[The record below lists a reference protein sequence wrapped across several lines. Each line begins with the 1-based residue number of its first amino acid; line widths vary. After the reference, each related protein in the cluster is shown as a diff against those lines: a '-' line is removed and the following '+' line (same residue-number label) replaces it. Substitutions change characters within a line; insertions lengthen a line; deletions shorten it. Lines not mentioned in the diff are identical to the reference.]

1 MSLQWLGLYRVHS
14 TGPCAHPPPKWLLLP
29 QWHLSQWTDTG
40 WLPHQHPCY
49 CQECE
54 KVYREQLATYIGYYF
69 GVSGIASITRCTLL
83 PTNGNQDSIFLSL
96 SLIYTYS
103 IWRFIIFACFSPSL
117 GHFFL
122 EFSYCSCNWH
132 EFKSSL
138 WWPHIQ
144 VTFLRDW
151 EPGFEVF
158 ESLQLSC
165 PCTLLCSLALQSTWL
180 PGVESPLRSVRS
192 NWQMR
197 AAQISAL
204 FCKYINV
211 KVKLHWVCHYCH
223 SFNC

>member
-54 KVYREQLATYIGYYF
+54 KVYREQLATYVKLFWCLWYYKHHQVYPLTNQRQPRRHFSVMVSIHIYIFYMGGYNL
-69 GVSGIASITRCTLL
+69 CML
-83 PTNGNQDSIFLSL
+83 
-96 SLIYTYS
+96 
-103 IWRFIIFACFSPSL
+103 FSFFRP
-117 GHFFL
+117 FFL

>member
-1 MSLQWLGLYRVHS
+1 MAGTIQSSQHWPMCPSAPQMTTTPSVTSQPMDRYWMAPTSTSLLLSRMWESLQGTACNLYWILFWCLWYCKH
-14 TGPCAHPPPKWLLLP
+14 
-29 QWHLSQWTDTG
+29 
-40 WLPHQHPCY
+40 HQ
-49 CQECE
+49 
-54 KVYREQLATYIGYYF
+54 VYPLTNQRQPRQHFSVIVSHIYILYMAVYNL
-69 GVSGIASITRCTLL
+69 CML
-83 PTNGNQDSIFLSL
+83 
-96 SLIYTYS
+96 
-103 IWRFIIFACFSPSL
+103 FSFFRP
-117 GHFFL
+117 FFL